1 MSAHDAQPVRVA
13 LLEDNE
19 ELLELLRRY
28 VNQSPG
34 LICVGVYLTGEDALR
49 ELPLLQPPPDVV
61 VVDLHL
67 PGVSG
72 VLCLELLRLK
82 LPGVKLVV
90 LSGEQQRDYVL
101 AATRAGAD
109 GYLTKPTDRPQL
121 ARAIADAMAGRNP
134 VSATVAGHLMAAVAA
149 GPAGAFRP
157 QPQLTD
163 RENEVLRWLVEG
175 LGNKEIADRL
185 GLSISTVNAHLHS
198 IYTKLGVQN
207 RVEAVRLAT
216 RG

>member
-1 MSAHDAQPVRVA
+1 MSAPDAQPVRVT
-13 LLEDNE
+13 LIEDDENC
-19 ELLELLRRY
+19 LELFRRH
-28 VNQSPG
+28 VNRLPG
-34 LICVGVYLTGEDALR
+34 LICVGAYLTGEEALR
-49 ELPLLQPPPDVV
+49 PLPLLQPPHDVV
-61 VVDLHL
+61 LVNLHL
-67 PGVSG
+67 PGVTG
-72 VLCLELLRLK
+72 VQCLELLRLS
-82 LPGVKLVV
+82 LPAAKLVV
-90 LSGEQQRDYVL
+90 LSGERERAYVL

-109 GYLTKPTDRPQL
+109 GYLTKPCDRPQL

-149 GPAGAFRP
+149 GAPAAFRP
-157 QPQLTD
+157 HPKLSD

-175 LGNKEIADRL
+175 LENKEIADRL
-185 GLSISTVNAHLHS
+185 QLSTSTVNAHLHS

>member
-1 MSAHDAQPVRVA
+1 MSAHDGKPIRVA
-13 LLEDNE
+13 LIEDNATF
-19 ELLELLRRY
+19 LELLRCF
-28 VNQSPG
+28 VNRSPG
-34 LICVGVYLTGEDALR
+34 LTCVGAYLTGEAALR
-49 ELPLLQPPPDVV
+49 ELPQLQPPANLV

-72 VLCLELLRLK
+72 VLCIELLRLK

-134 VSATVAGHLMAAVAA
+134 VSATVAGHLMSAVAA
-149 GPAGAFRP
+149 GTGMFRP
-157 QPQLTD
+157 QPKLSG
-163 RENEVLRWLVEG
+163 RENEVLRWLVDG
-175 LGNKEIADRL
+175 LENKEIADRL
-185 GLSISTVNAHLHS
+185 GVSTSTVNAHLHS

>member
-13 LLEDNE
+13 LIEDDE
-19 ELLELLRRY
+19 HCRELLRRH
-28 VNQSPG
+28 VNKSPG
-34 LICVGVYLTGEDALR
+34 LVCVGAYRTGEEALR

-82 LPGVKLVV
+82 LPSAKLVV
-90 LSGEQQRDYVL
+90 LSGERERDYVL
-101 AATRAGAD
+101 AATRAGAA
-109 GYLTKPTDRPQL
+109 GYLTKPCDRAQL

-134 VSATVAGHLMAAVAA
+134 VSSTVAGHLLAAVAA
-149 GPAGAFRP
+149 GPTGAFRP
-157 QPQLTD
+157 HPKLSD
-163 RENEVLRWLVEG
+163 RENEVMRWLVEG
-175 LGNKEIADRL
+175 LVNKEIADRL
-185 GLSISTVNAHLHS
+185 GVSISTVNAHLHS

-207 RVEAVRLAT
+207 RVEAVCAVT
-216 RG
+216 RA

>member
-1 MSAHDAQPVRVA
+1 MSAHDAQPIRVA
-13 LLEDNE
+13 LVEDDAN
-19 ELLELLRRY
+19 LLELLRRY
-28 VNQSPG
+28 VNKSPRMT
-34 LICVGVYLTGEDALR
+34 CVGAYLTGEEALR
-49 ELPLLQPPPDVV
+49 QLPLLQPPPDLV

-72 VLCLELLRLK
+72 TQCIELLRISH
-82 LPGVKLVV
+82 PAVKLVV
-90 LSGEQQRDYVL
+90 LSGEHQRDYVL

-109 GYLTKPTDRPQL
+109 GYLTKPCDRPQL
-121 ARAIADAMAGRNP
+121 AQAIEDAMAGRNP
-134 VSATVAGHLMAAVAA
+134 VSASVAGHLLSAVAA
-149 GPAGAFRP
+149 GANGAFRP
-157 QPQLTD
+157 QPHLSD

-185 GLSISTVNAHLHS
+185 GVSTSTVNAHLHS

-207 RVEAVRLAT
+207 RVEAVRAVT